1 MPRTHEDDAK
11 GSDGATGSKPAMRPG
26 PGLHLVATPIGNL
39 GDITLRAIETLR
51 GVDLIACEDT
61 RTTSVLLARNGIAT
75 RSTPYHEHNAERAR
89 AGLIEKLQ
97 AGARIA
103 LVSDAG
109 TPLIS
114 DPGYKLVMAALEA
127 GVAVTTCPGPSAMLA
142 ALTLSGL
149 PSDRFFFAGFMPN
162 RGAARRTVLAELAP
176 IKATLIVYE
185 APHRLAE
192 SLADMAAV
200 LGPRLAAVARE
211 LTKRFEE
218 VRRGSLAT
226 LAAHYDE
233 AGAPKG
239 ELVIVIG
246 PPGEA
251 TFSLTDSAIDS
262 RLRTLLETSSLREA
276 AAELAAAT
284 GLPRRMLY
292 ARALKL
298 SRGSDE
304 EEG

>member
-1 MPRTHEDDAK
+1 
-11 GSDGATGSKPAMRPG
+11 MRPG

-61 RTTSVLLARNGIAT
+61 RTTSVLLARHGIAT